1 MRNQVKNWGV
11 TLLLT
16 FSLLPI
22 LSAQQKIDETLI
34 KQSFDNVAI
43 GSILDQLGQAYSFDV
58 YRDDG
63 TIFNTKVSHSF
74 EDQTLGSAI
83 DKLLFGTSY
92 DYVVYRDYAIM
103 ILPKRIA
110 NEVYSSDY
118 YQALESSLD
127 EGAETEGP
135 KTMVVGD
142 ITKLNPSGTAKV
154 KGIIVDANDKEPI
167 IGATVY
173 WKGIEVGAATG
184 AFGDYETSIPAGT
197 HDILIQYVGYSD
209 MVKTIT
215 VYSDG
220 ELNFEINRAAVN
232 LQEII
237 VSGEAIDANVENVQ
251 IGVERLDVKDIKKTP
266 TFMGEADVIK
276 TLLLN
281 PGVSSVGE
289 AASGFNVRGGNVDQ
303 NLILQDEA
311 FIFNSS
317 HSLGILSTFNA
328 DLLRSVKLYKGNIP
342 AQFGGRLVSVMEVE
356 MRDGNFEEYKIKAG
370 IGPVTGKLS
379 FEGPIVKEKTSFI
392 VGLRSSY
399 TDWFLNL
406 LKVEELKNS
415 SSFFFDG
422 NARLTHKFNKNNSLV
437 LSGYYSTDDFNYNN
451 DFGFDYSTIIGQL
464 IFKSIFNEKAYNK
477 FTINTSKYASTQ
489 TDFAGTDASVLD
501 NSISYI
507 KAKEQFTLNPTNAL
521 KLDMGVAG
529 VLYMTE
535 PGERVAFGDDSTI
548 SPKTL
553 EEERGLEVGLF
564 VNAEYEL
571 SDRFLISAG
580 LRANGYQYLGGGT
593 FNEYANPDQP
603 ELDEVIGQKT
613 YGDGDVIFS
622 DYYLE
627 PRVSMR
633 LRLDENSSI
642 KAGYSRTS
650 QVLNQ
655 VFNSDSPTPTSQWQL
670 SNQYVPIN
678 KAHNVSLG
686 YFRNYKDNIW
696 ESSFEIY
703 GRTVDELFDYKD
715 FADLVVNE
723 NIETE
728 LLDGIGRAYGFELSL
743 KKKKGIVNGSL
754 SYTLARTERQIAG
767 INDGEWYPSNFDKPH
782 DLSLVVNVN
791 PNKRNTLTLNFTYAT
806 GRPTSPPIGN
816 FTTTNNL
823 LIPIYTDRNQLRI
836 PDYHRMDIAYTVG
849 KGYKKDKKFQTSWTI
864 SLYNVYAR
872 RNAFSVFFTRGQGQ
886 KAQAN
891 RLAVFGSVFPAL
903 TFNFEIL

>member
-1 MRNQVKNWGV
+1 MQNQIRNWCIA
-11 TLLLT
+11 LFLFIAFLP
-16 FSLLPI
+16 SLF
-22 LSAQQKIDETLI
+22 AQEQIDEIIINETFEN
-34 KQSFDNVAI
+34 QSI
-43 GSILDQLGQAYSFDV
+43 GDILNQLGQKYNFDLYKKEASV
-58 YRDDG
+58 FDA
-63 TIFNTKVSHSF
+63 KVSHTF
-74 EDQTLGSAI
+74 EEVTLGTAL
-83 DKLLFGTSY
+83 DKILFGSSY
-92 DYVVYRDYAIM
+92 NYVIYRDYAIM
-103 ILPKRIA
+103 ILPNRIA
-110 NEVYSSDY
+110 NEVYSADY
-118 YQALESSLD
+118 YQALEASLEED
-127 EGAETEGP
+127 TEEDGP
-135 KTMVVGD
+135 KALVVGD

-154 KGIIVDANDKEPI
+154 KGIITDAAEQEPI
-167 IGATVY
+167 IGATIF
-173 WKGIEVGAATG
+173 WKGIDVGAATG
-184 AFGDYETSIPAGT
+184 AFGDFESMIPAGT
-197 HDILIQYVGYSD
+197 HEVVIQYVGYAD
-209 MVKTIT
+209 LVKTVT

-220 ELNFEINRAAVN
+220 ELNFEMNLSAVN
-232 LQEII
+232 LQEVV
-237 VSGEAIDANVENVQ
+237 VSGEAIDANVGNVQ
-251 IGVERLDVKDIKKTP
+251 IGVERLDAKDVKKNP

-303 NLILQDEA
+303 NLIIQDEA

-370 IGPVTGKLS
+370 VGPVTGKFSL
-379 FEGPIVKEKTSFI
+379 EGPIVKDKTSFI
-392 VGLRSSY
+392 FGVRSSY

-406 LKVEELKNS
+406 LKVDELKNS

-437 LSGYYSTDDFNYNN
+437 LSGYYSEDEFNYNN
-451 DFGFDYSTIIGQL
+451 DFGFDYSTAIGQL

-477 FTINTSKYASTQ
+477 FTVNASTYSSTQ
-489 TDFAGTDASVLD
+489 TDFAGEDASVLD
-501 NSISYI
+501 NSINYI
-507 KAKEQFTLNPTNAL
+507 KAKEQFTFNPTSSL
-521 KLDMGVAG
+521 KLDIGLAAI
-529 VLYMTE
+529 LYTTD
-535 PGERVAFGDDSTI
+535 PGTRTAYGDDSTI
-548 SPKTL
+548 APKTL
-553 EEERGLEVGLF
+553 EQEKGLEAGAF
-564 VNAEYEL
+564 INAEYKL
-571 SDRFLISAG
+571 SEKFLFSAG
-580 LRANGYQYLGGGT
+580 LRANAYQYLGAGT
-593 FNEYANPDQP
+593 VTEYENPNRP
-603 ELDEVIGQKT
+603 AVDEVIGQTT
-613 YGDGDVIFS
+613 YGNNETIFS

-633 LRLDENSSI
+633 YRLTPTASI

-655 VFNSDSPTPTSQWQL
+655 IFNSDSPTPTSQWQL
-670 SNQYVPIN
+670 SNQYIPIN
-678 KAHNVSLG
+678 KAHNVSFG
-686 YFRNYKDNIW
+686 VFKNFKENVY
-696 ESSFEIY
+696 ETSFEVY
-703 GRTVDELFDYKD
+703 GRTVDQLFDYKD
-715 FADLVVNE
+715 FADLNVNE

-728 LLDGIGRAYGFELSL
+728 LLTGIGRAYGFEMSI
-743 KKKKGIVNGSL
+743 KKRTGIVNGSL
-754 SYTLARTERQIAG
+754 SYTLARTERQVEG
-767 INDGEWYPSNFDKPH
+767 INKGNWYLSNFDKPH
-782 DLSLVVNVN
+782 DLNLVVNIN
-791 PNKRNTLTLNFTYAT
+791 PNKRNTLTINFTYAT

-849 KGYKKDKKFQTSWTI
+849 KGYKKDKKVQTSWTI